1 MQNKYIGLL
10 IFVIFIII
18 GIALFT
24 FFKIKWGI
32 ADRAQK
38 REQAKRVE
46 DEKVKEKDTYNRQ
59 NQ

>member
-1 MQNKYIGLL
+1 MQNRYIGLL
-10 IFVIFIII
+10 IFVILIII
-18 GIALFT
+18 GIALFI